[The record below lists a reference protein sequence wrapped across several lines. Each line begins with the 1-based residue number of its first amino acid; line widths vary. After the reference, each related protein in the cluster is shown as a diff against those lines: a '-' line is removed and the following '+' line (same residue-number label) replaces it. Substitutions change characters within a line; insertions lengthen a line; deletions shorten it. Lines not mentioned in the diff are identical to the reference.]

1 MKPINLL
8 TDEPASFPVI
18 DGVRAEASP
27 RVLFL
32 PAMGVPASY
41 YEPFLAR
48 LRLATGANVDCLDF
62 PGQAGHPMRARRGD
76 DYGYRE
82 IVEDLIPSAAA
93 SQAARAP
100 AAPVVIVGHSLGG
113 QLGLLALATLAP
125 QVRALVLVASGTAH
139 WRAWPISRRPRAAL
153 LVHAIAAAS
162 GLLPWYPGQRLGFG
176 GDQSRRFMRD
186 WSFNARH
193 GRYRLEGSART
204 TQDIEAQLEA
214 VRVRVHLLSIEGD
227 PVAPPGASDELLR
240 LLPNAAVTR
249 HTVSAVSADP
259 PWRRHFSWARQ
270 PSDVD
275 STLAR
280 CLTATATTRWFEANT
295 HAGVNAFE
303 EAVDM
308 FGLAPWPG
316 GVSRDG

>member
-1 MKPINLL
+1 MKPMNLQ
-8 TDEPASFPVI
+8 TDDGASSTVI
-18 DGVRAEASP
+18 YGARTEASP

-48 LRLATGANVDCLDF
+48 LRLATGAGVHALEL
-62 PGQAGHPMRARRGD
+62 PGQGSHSMQARRGD

-82 IVEDLIPSAAA
+82 IVEELIPRAAA
-93 SQAARAP
+93 MHAARAP

-125 QVRALVLVASGTAH
+125 QVRTLVLVASGTAH
-139 WRAWPISRRPRAAL
+139 WRAWPVSRRLRAAL
-153 LVHAIAAAS
+153 VVNAIAAAS
-162 GLLPWYPGQRLGFG
+162 QLLPWYPGRRLGFG
-176 GDQSRRFMRD
+176 GNQSRRFMRD
-186 WSFNARH
+186 WAFNARH
-193 GRYRLEGSART
+193 GRYRLEGSERT
-204 TQDIEAQLEA
+204 TQDIEAQLAA
-214 VRVRVHLLSIEGD
+214 VRARVHVLSIAGD
-227 PVAPPGASDELLR
+227 PVAPAGACDELLR

-275 STLAR
+275 STLAC
-280 CLTATATTRWFEANT
+280 CLAATATTRWSET
-295 HAGVNAFE
+295 TTDLDSVWLD
-303 EAVDM
+303 VDRPR
-308 FGLAPWPG
+308 GGHGWAPG
-316 GVSRDG
+316 